1 MDTQKGWQPVKRLIV
16 FGIVVSM
23 VACER
28 SPVEVADPPPPAT
41 PQAIASPSPSP
52 SPSPEPSP
60 VEDDQKTLQRA
71 FDKAYGAA
79 SIAQSAASPGDWQ
92 LVARQWQQA
101 IALLQQIPPPSPHH
115 TLAQQKI
122 NEYQKN
128 LTYAQ
133 TQSQTASPPPSPT
146 PAIIAVKPITPLQP
160 VQRRSSTAQP
170 GAIQV
175 PIKRREAGTPVIDV
189 VFNQTRTFE
198 MIVDT
203 GATGVVI
210 TQNMAQSLD
219 LPLIG
224 SAKMDT
230 ASAKGI
236 TVPIGLVE
244 SIAVKGVVVQNLPV
258 IIAGSQLE
266 IGLLGHDFFGDYDL
280 VIRQNQIEFQPR
292 S

>member
-1 MDTQKGWQPVKRLIV
+1 MNTQIGKKGVKGLILL
-16 FGIVVSM
+16 GIALLM

-28 SPVEVADPPPPAT
+28 SPEDPVDRPTPEVPPAIT
-41 PQAIASPSPSP
+41 SPSPSP
-52 SPSPEPSP
+52 SPKPSP
-60 VEDDQKTLQRA
+60 VVSHQKTLQRA
-71 FDKAYGAA
+71 LDKAYGAA
-79 SIAQSAASPGDWQ
+79 SIAQSAQSPGDWQ
-92 LVARQWQQA
+92 LVVRQWQQA
-101 IALLQQIPPPSPHH
+101 ISLLQQIPPQSPQH

-122 NEYQKN
+122 KEYQQN

-133 TQSQTASPPPSPT
+133 SQTQIASPAPSPT
-146 PAIIAVKPITPLQP
+146 PKIIAV
-160 VQRRSSTAQP
+160 QP
-170 GAIQV
+170 GAIQT

-210 TQNMAQSLD
+210 TQSMAQSLD
-219 LPLIG
+219 LPIIG
-224 SAKMDT
+224 SAQMDT

-244 SIAVKGVVVQNLPV
+244 SIAVQGLVVQNLPV

-280 VIRQNQIEFQPR
+280 IIRQDRIEFQPR
-292 S
+292 

>member
-1 MDTQKGWQPVKRLIV
+1 VKRLIV
-16 FGIVVSM
+16 FGIAVSM
-23 VACER
+23 VACDR
-28 SPVEVADPPPPAT
+28 SPVEVTNPPPPAT

-52 SPSPEPSP
+52 PPEPSP

-79 SIAQSAASPGDWQ
+79 SIAQSAASPGDWR

-101 IALLQQIPPPSPHH
+101 IALLQQIPPQSPHH

-122 NEYQKN
+122 NEYQQN

-133 TQSQTASPPPSPT
+133 TQSQTASPSPSPT
-146 PAIIAVKPITPLQP
+146 PEIIAIQPLQRP
-160 VQRRSSTAQP
+160 STTTTQP
-170 GAIQV
+170 GIIQT

-198 MIVDT
+198 MILDT

-219 LPLIG
+219 IPILG

-230 ASAKGI
+230 ASAKGV

-244 SIAVKGVVVQNLPV
+244 SVAVQGLVVRNLPV
-258 IIAGSQLE
+258 IIAGSQLD

-280 VIRQNQIEFQPR
+280 IIRQDRIEFQPR
-292 S
+292 

>member
-1 MDTQKGWQPVKRLIV
+1 MKRLILL
-16 FGIVVSM
+16 GIVVSM
-23 VACER
+23 VACKR
-28 SPVEVADPPPPAT
+28 SPVEVADPPPPET

-52 SPSPEPSP
+52 TPKPSP
-60 VEDDQKTLQRA
+60 VKTDQKTLQRA
-71 FDKAYGAA
+71 LDKAYGAA

-101 IALLQQIPPPSPHH
+101 IALLQQIPPQSPNH

-122 NEYQKN
+122 NEYQQN

-133 TQSQTASPPPSPT
+133 TQTQTVSPSPS
-146 PAIIAVKPITPLQP
+146 PSPEIIAVKPITPIQP
-160 VQRRSSTAQP
+160 VQQRSSTVKP
-170 GAIQV
+170 GAIQT

-210 TQNMAQSLD
+210 TQKMAQSLD
-219 LPLIG
+219 LPIIG
-224 SAKMDT
+224 SAQMDT
-230 ASAKGI
+230 ASAKGV

-244 SIAVKGVVVQNLPV
+244 SIAVKGVVVHNLPV

-280 VIRQNQIEFQPR
+280 ILRQDRIEFQPR
-292 S
+292 

>member
-1 MDTQKGWQPVKRLIV
+1 MNTQIGKKGVKGLILL
-16 FGIVVSM
+16 GIAFSM

-28 SPVEVADPPPPAT
+28 SPEDPVDRPTPEVPP
-41 PQAIASPSPSP
+41 AIASPSPSP
-52 SPSPEPSP
+52 SPKPSP
-60 VEDDQKTLQRA
+60 VVSHQKTLQRA
-71 FDKAYGAA
+71 LDKAYGAA
-79 SIAQSAASPGDWQ
+79 SIAQSAQSPGDWQ
-92 LVARQWQQA
+92 LVIRQWQQA
-101 IALLQQIPPPSPHH
+101 IGLLQQIPPQSPHH

-122 NEYQKN
+122 KEYQKN

-133 TQSQTASPPPSPT
+133 TQTQTQAASPAPAPT
-146 PAIIAVKPITPLQP
+146 PKIIAVQPPNPIQP
-160 VQRRSSTAQP
+160 RSSTVQP
-170 GAIQV
+170 GAIQT

-210 TQNMAQSLD
+210 TQTMAQSLD
-219 LPLIG
+219 LPIIG
-224 SAKMDT
+224 SAQMDT

-244 SIAVKGVVVQNLPV
+244 SIAVQGLVVQNLPV

-280 VIRQNQIEFQPR
+280 IIRQDQIEFQPR
-292 S
+292 